1 MVGRIAVA
9 TLALAFGLATAGITA
24 LSAQSADLWSVPNVP
39 VDGNGASPTTA
50 KDTALA
56 GGRQRA
62 WTEIFRRLTP
72 SSEWTQQA
80 PIADEVLEP
89 LIKSFDIANERHSS
103 TRYLATVTYV
113 FNAASVRDTL
123 RKQGVQFSESVS
135 KPVLVIALSGTA
147 WQSDSPW
154 GKAWLAQSQRGR
166 LVPVVVPAGDAQDVG
181 VLATVSTAADWTVV
195 KPLADR
201 YGASSVLVA
210 AQSKSANGIQVS
222 YANISPTGRVPR
234 QQAFARQGAED
245 ELILAV
251 RASGQIAD
259 TLQEDWKRT
268 TSVDFG
274 AQTSVAITVP
284 YRTLAD
290 WVSIRKV
297 LEGTR
302 NIQRIAIDEFDMTV
316 AHVQLDYVGKID
328 QLQTALAQSNI
339 YLIADD
345 KGNWTLSRNASTAAA
360 TSPGPVVP

>member
-1 MVGRIAVA
+1 MFARIAFA
-9 TLALAFGLATAGITA
+9 ALALVIGLATAGIT
-24 LSAQSADLWSVPNVP
+24 SSNAQSADLWTVSNVP

-50 KDTALA
+50 KDTAIA

-72 SSEWTQQA
+72 STEWPQQQ
-80 PIADEVLEP
+80 PIADELLEP
-89 LIKSFDIANERHSS
+89 MIKSFDIANERHSS
-103 TRYLATVTYV
+103 TRYLATVSFV

-123 RKQGVQFSESVS
+123 RKQAVQFSESVS
-135 KPVLVIALSGTA
+135 KPVLVIAQAGPA
-147 WQSDSPW
+147 WQADSPW
-154 GKAWLAQSQRGR
+154 NKAWIAQSQRGR
-166 LVPVVVPAGDAQDVG
+166 LVPVVVPAGDDTDKAT
-181 VLATVSTAADWTVV
+181 LAAASTSSDWTVV

-210 AQSKSANGIQVS
+210 AQAKSANGIQVT
-222 YANISPTGRVPR
+222 YATISPTGRVPR
-234 QQAFARQGAED
+234 QQAFGRQGAED
-245 ELILAV
+245 DLLLAV
-251 RASGQIAD
+251 RASSQIAD
-259 TLQEDWKRT
+259 ALQEEWKRS

-284 YRTLAD
+284 FRNLAD

-302 NIQRIAIDEFDMTV
+302 NIQRIGVDEFDMMV
-316 AHVQLDYVGKID
+316 AHVQLDYVGKIE

-339 YLIADD
+339 FLIADD

-360 TSPGPVVP
+360 TSPAPVVP